1 MNSFC
6 VIPILVQKIFAL
18 QYITLHLPSFIS
30 QVPANTITEANKP
43 SLSPEE
49 MKIKAQELRE
59 RARKKKEEEE
69 RRMERERE
77 KVCSQLL
84 FTLFNVFRNV

>member
-6 VIPILVQKIFAL
+6 VIPILVQKILAL
-18 QYITLHLPSFIS
+18 KYITLHLPSFIS

-49 MKIKAQELRE
+49 MKIKAQELRCVHE
-59 RARKKKEEEE
+59 LIAFLLSLMSRWFYIYLQKIALTC
-69 RRMERERE
+69 
-77 KVCSQLL
+77 VCL
-84 FTLFNVFRNV
+84 